1 MIRLIATDLDDTLL
15 DAKSDVTPR
24 TLSAL
29 SRAMDAGV
37 KITLSSGRMT
47 EAMVPFAERIGV
59 NAPMILFN
67 GALIYDFRS
76 DETIFSNT
84 IPFETARRVAKMVED
99 MGIYLQAYPG
109 KGYFCNRRTAHTL
122 GYEKSIRV
130 PCAELGV
137 PVSEWMQGDMVKML
151 AIDTPERIDEAQRIL
166 RAAFPEKVS
175 FMKSKAH
182 YLEIVAEG
190 IDKGRALDALR
201 RRMGLER
208 DEVMAFGDGQN
219 DAAMLAAAGWGVAVA
234 NAVPECKAVAKL
246 IAPSNVEDGV
256 AQVIE
261 QCLEDGRIAK
271 GAAHG
276 QGD

>member
-15 DAKSDVTPR
+15 DARSELTPR
-24 TLSAL
+24 TLAAL
-29 SRAMDAGV
+29 KRAMDAGV
-37 KITLSSGRMT
+37 RIALSSGRMT
-47 EAMVPFAERIGV
+47 EAMLPFARIIGV

-67 GALIYDFRS
+67 GALIRDLR
-76 DETIFSNT
+76 DGETIFANP
-84 IPFETARRVAKMVED
+84 IPFETARRVARMVED
-99 MGIYLQAYPG
+99 MGVYIQAYPG
-109 KGYFCNRRTAHTL
+109 EGYFCDRRTEYTL

-137 PVSEWMQGDMVKML
+137 PVSEWMRGDMIKML
-151 AIDTPERIDEAQRIL
+151 AIDTPERIDEVQRAL
-166 RAAFPEKVS
+166 REAFPSGVS

-201 RRMGLER
+201 ARLGFER

-219 DAAMLAAAGWGVAVA
+219 DAAMLAAAGWGVAVE
-234 NAVPECKAVAKL
+234 NAVDECKAVARI
-246 IAPSNVEDGV
+246 IAPRNTEDGV

-271 GAAHG
+271 GCAHG
-276 QGD
+276 QGN